1 MNATQLKTYNTDTFD
16 FNDFEYI
23 LEDYEDTE
31 STSLAVESESVMT
44 DSVMADKSDFDI
56 ELKTFLF
63 NDTSFNQAR
72 ELAEAEEETDIN
84 ILLENND
91 TDIDI
96 ESCNIASSL
105 AADLESE
112 NNENEYLVQGNI
124 DTNMKLS
131 QQLSACPILDIID
144 AFFDTKSF
152 PVTTKSPSLLFVKI
166 VLRLGHI
173 NMMNI
178 IDQKYDITPET
189 APALE
194 KALGIAT
201 WNARYEVR
209 NKKMNLE
216 SPSSL
221 AVYQDGFPLCVANFF
236 NGFIETLQRKKHEVL
251 QHERILE
258 KTRRHEAK
266 PETRLL
272 RSAYIWNVLVIDNID
287 FIEKTFA
294 YGNIY
299 DVARRTAH
307 ATLRMVF
314 QFILPMQL
322 RCRNHINVSN
332 PREINQSLFGTSTFT
347 SNLLKVYE
355 TTFQN
360 FLTTGDENW
369 DVSSILSKISENVP
383 IGCQKKEPYYHEKKL
398 CGNWQ
403 MNYLIFACY
412 DLGTARLYKILQQ
425 DVYKIEPKN
434 TVGRRKRNV
443 VVHKLISQAEHQR
456 KETQERGQTDNNS
469 IHINQAEN
477 SNVATGQLHEQTGA
491 KRQRRATS
499 NYEKNIL
506 DELLKYDTFP
516 EEKAVEILR
525 NIQEQSNDW
534 DMQRVRIYW
543 NNNRHNKRKKVSSD
557 M

>member
-1 MNATQLKTYNTDTFD
+1 TYIHIMINATQLKTYNTDTFD

-23 LEDYEDTE
+23 PEDYEDTE
-31 STSLAVESESVMT
+31 GTSLAVESESVMT
-44 DSVMADKSDFDI
+44 DNVMADKSDFDI

-72 ELAEAEEETDIN
+72 KLAEAEEETDIN
-84 ILLENND
+84 ILQENND

-131 QQLSACPILDIID
+131 QRLSACPILDIVDGDIKCCGSYSQAQRSLTQLVGAWEID
-144 AFFDTKSF
+144 SEIFQQTKATNNLSMMGVYLHKNDTTDGLQILGHWIMRMAETADEGKKKVLLTYLISVLPAFFDTKSF

-166 VLRLGHI
+166 VLRLGHV

-178 IDQKYDITPET
+178 IDQKYDITSET
-189 APALE
+189 APALG

-221 AVYQDGFPLCVANFF
+221 AVYQDGFPLCLKLYISSA
-236 NGFIETLQRKKHEVL
+236 QA
-251 QHERILE
+251 ERERLE
-258 KTRRHEAK
+258 
-266 PETRLL
+266 LL
-272 RSAYIWNVLVIDNID
+272 
-287 FIEKTFA
+287 
-294 YGNIY
+294 
-299 DVARRTAH
+299 
-307 ATLRMVF
+307 
-314 QFILPMQL
+314 
-322 RCRNHINVSN
+322 
-332 PREINQSLFGTSTFT
+332 
-347 SNLLKVYE
+347 
-355 TTFQN
+355 
-360 FLTTGDENW
+360 
-369 DVSSILSKISENVP
+369 ISEYMGDMVT
-383 IGCQKKEPYYHEKKL
+383 IKEERAVLSRKEALWKLANELFVALSLPDPKTHEIF
-398 CGNWQ
+398 
-403 MNYLIFACY
+403 MNAPEMTPTGFSNIFACY
-412 DLGTARLYKILQQ
+412 DLGTARLYEILRQ

-443 VVHKLISQAEHQR
+443 VVH
-456 KETQERGQTDNNS
+456 N

-477 SNVATGQLHEQTGA
+477 SNVAAGQLHEQMGA